1 MRPKPKKLI
10 SFAQD
15 ADALTDHLKRNWDGL
30 NDVKPKGWSD
40 LEENYSDFDG
50 YDEWK
55 ERFQA
60 DQEDKFDGFNNET
73 ASSFNFVAQ
82 TALPNV
88 MYDDQCQGR
97 EPIRI
102 LVSAAMAYGQY
113 RGAIIQRADD
123 SKSMG
128 WKIDYIKH
136 LIGLVGLAGRNPSEI
151 TELLADIKQKI
162 RDIEDAMKSEVYL

>member
-1 MRPKPKKLI
+1 MRPKPRKLT
-10 SFAQD
+10 SFGRD

-30 NDVKPKGWSD
+30 DDVRPKGWDD

-50 YDEWK
+50 YDEWMEK
-55 ERFQA
+55 FQD
-60 DQEDKFDGFNNET
+60 DQEDKFDGFDNGT

-88 MYDDQCQGR
+88 MYDDKCQGR

-113 RGAIIQRADD
+113 RGAIIQRVKD
-123 SKSMG
+123 SELME
-128 WKIDYIKH
+128 WKIDHIKH
-136 LIGLVGLAGRNPSEI
+136 LIGLAGRHPDEI
-151 TELLADIKQKI
+151 KESLVIIERAISK
-162 RDIEDAMKSEVYL
+162 IEDEMKSEVHL